1 MNDKS
6 NINNLSIPV
15 PLPRFNADTSL
26 EVSKSVSVIHQDES
40 RTSSSGNSESNN
52 RDVPLKPP
60 KQNKLIFSETRAK
73 ISKLEDTRDENVDVS
88 KKHSTNE
95 ISTKLKKV
103 DKTKCGTKLVEDRAE
118 NDANLE
124 KSLMLKAKS
133 CGAGLDSGGS
143 YSSND
148 YKARA
153 LTNQNRGSLLSL
165 STGSEPKRKRNFMD
179 KCVNKKEDVES
190 EDDAKLEVDE
200 LIKDLPQGT
209 DHTPEILGS
218 ALSGLPPRWKNGI
231 IRTIFTLFMIAGF
244 CLIIY
249 GGPLALMITT
259 LIVQVKCF
267 EEIIN
272 IGYAVY
278 RIHGLPWFRS
288 LSWYFLIT
296 SNYFFYGEN
305 LMDYFAVVINRTEYL
320 RVLVTYHRFISFCLY
335 IMGFV
340 WFVLSLVKKYYMKQ
354 FSLFAWTHVA
364 LLIVVT
370 QSYLIIQNI
379 FEGLIWFIVPVS
391 MIVINDV
398 MAYMFGFFFGRT
410 PLIKLSPKKT
420 WEGFIGGGFSTVV
433 LGVMMSYVLCQYRY
447 FVCPIE
453 YSETLGRMTM
463 DCEPSSLFQPQE
475 YTLPTFLHFISR
487 MFSGR
492 ATVTFCP
499 FLLHSLSMSV
509 FSSVIGPFG
518 GFFASGFKRA
528 FKIKDF
534 GDVIPGHG
542 GIMDRFD
549 CQYLMATFVNVY
561 ISSFIHTASPQKL
574 LQQVYNLKP
583 EQQMQLFHAL
593 KDSLEHRG
601 LLNSSY

>member
-1 MNDKS
+1 MS
-6 NINNLSIPV
+6 
-15 PLPRFNADTSL
+15 
-26 EVSKSVSVIHQDES
+26 EV
-40 RTSSSGNSESNN
+40 
-52 RDVPLKPP
+52 
-60 KQNKLIFSETRAK
+60 
-73 ISKLEDTRDENVDVS
+73 
-88 KKHSTNE
+88 
-95 ISTKLKKV
+95 
-103 DKTKCGTKLVEDRAE
+103 
-118 NDANLE
+118 
-124 KSLMLKAKS
+124 
-133 CGAGLDSGGS
+133 
-143 YSSND
+143 
-148 YKARA
+148 
-153 LTNQNRGSLLSL
+153 
-165 STGSEPKRKRNFMD
+165 RKRIIGD
-179 KCVNKKEDVES
+179 VAAGDVNDDHKEDAES
-190 EDDAKLEVDE
+190 EEDNKLEVDE
-200 LIKDLPQGT
+200 MARNLPQGT
-209 DHTPEILGS
+209 NHTPDALAS
-218 ALSGLPPRWKNGI
+218 ALSGLSDRWRNWM
-231 IRTIFTLFMIAGF
+231 IRGIFTCLMVSGF
-244 CLIIY
+244 GVIIY
-249 GGPLALMITT
+249 GGPLALMVTT
-259 LIVQVKCF
+259 LVVQVKCF

-272 IGYAVY
+272 IGYTVY

-305 LMDYFAVVINRTEYL
+305 LMDYFAVVINRTDYL
-320 RVLVTYHRFISFCLY
+320 RFLVTYHRFVSFCLY

-391 MIVINDV
+391 MIVINDI
-398 MAYMFGFFFGRT
+398 MAYVFGFFFGRT

-420 WEGFIGGGFSTVV
+420 WEGFVGGGISTVI
-433 LGVMMSYVLCQYRY
+433 LGLLMSYAICQYRY

-453 YSETLGRMTM
+453 YSEALGRMTM
-463 DCEPSSLFQPQE
+463 DCEPSYLFRPQE
-475 YTLPTFLHFISR
+475 YTLPTETLQNLASWL
-487 MFSGR
+487 GWKNTL
-492 ATVTFCP
+492 TVYP

-574 LQQVYNLKP
+574 LQQSDYILSQVYNLKP
-583 EQQMQLFHAL
+583 EQQLQLFYTLRDA
-593 KDSLEHRG
+593 LEHRG
-601 LLNSSY
+601 ILNASETMSATSGSF